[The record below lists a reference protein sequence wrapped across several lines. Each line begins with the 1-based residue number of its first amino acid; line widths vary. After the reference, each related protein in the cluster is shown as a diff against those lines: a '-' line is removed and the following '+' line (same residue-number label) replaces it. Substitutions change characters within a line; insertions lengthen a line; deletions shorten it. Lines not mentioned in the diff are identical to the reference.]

1 MLTAVDELVV
11 LEAVEVSKMMRDLEV
26 VDRT

>member
-1 MLTAVDELVV
+1 MVDELVV
-11 LEAVEVSKMMRDLEV
+11 LEAVEASKMTRDLEV